1 MAKQTG
7 SLDLKAAK
15 KAADKAKEV
24 NQYFWY
30 KASNPEAGA
39 HITEVDQETFLS
51 NPSQGGGNLLAV
63 SSGIAVRDGLR
74 VLGSFGDTG
83 VKLYGRQLYG
93 ASAPAI
99 VSLMELK
106 PSGIIASIDDEVYFD
121 INNPGTQA
129 AVINYTGDGS
139 TKRFRLYE
147 TRNSILYPVTV
158 TINDIEVASTDYT
171 ITATQNA
178 WDDYQIQKYYVVF
191 NTAPAVDAVIKI
203 SYVPKL
209 SACNFTLGERDD
221 DTMRGEY
228 SVAIGRGN
236 SATEKGSATIGLHN
250 DAKGTLSTIFGDYNE
265 VKGTN
270 SHAIGHGLK
279 VSRAGVVVIGKYNED
294 EISYID
300 IDPSADNR
308 SKNLFVIGKGSADN
322 ARSNALEIDTSGNE
336 KLSGDLTAKDISAQ
350 DISASGTV
358 KANSHECFNV
368 GNIEVVDESTS
379 TGSVAA
385 NTDSGAKS
393 FDISKA
399 GYYPIAI
406 AGYNM
411 AGTNRMYQNVY
422 AVYLSAQ
429 GNGTGTVSYRHRNG
443 SASSF
448 SGTLHVYVLWAKY

>member
-30 KASNPEAGA
+30 KAGSPEAGA

-83 VKLYGRQLYG
+83 AKLYGRQLYG
-93 ASAPAI
+93 ASTPAI

-121 INNPGTQA
+121 INNPGTQT
-129 AVINYTGDGS
+129 AVIIYTGDGS
-139 TKRFRLYE
+139 TKRFRVYE
-147 TRNSILYPVTV
+147 SRNSLTYPITV
-158 TINDIEVASTDYT
+158 TIDDIEVASTDYS
-171 ITATQNA
+171 ITAIQNA
-178 WDDYQIQKYYVVF
+178 WDDYQIQKYYVEF

-203 SYVPKL
+203 SYVPEL
-209 SACNFTLGERDD
+209 SACNFTLGERND

-228 SVAIGRGN
+228 SMAIGRWN

-308 SKNLFVIGKGSADN
+308 SKNLFVIGKGTADN

-336 KLSGDLTAKDISAQ
+336 KLAGDLTAKDISA
-350 DISASGTV
+350 AGTV
-358 KANSHECFNV
+358 KASGKECWNV
-368 GNIEVVDESTS
+368 SNIETVNESAS
-379 TGSVAA
+379 TGSVTT
-385 NTDSGAKS
+385 NTDSGSKS
-393 FDISKA
+393 FNISKA
-399 GYYPIAI
+399 GYYPV
-406 AGYNM
+406 GVVGWYM
-411 AGTNRMYQNVY
+411 AGTNRAYQHIY
-422 AVYLSAQ
+422 MCYLSAQ
-429 GNGTGTVSYRHRNG
+429 SSGAGTVSYRFLNG
-443 SASSF
+443 SASAF
-448 SGTLHVYVLWAKY
+448 SGTMHAIVLWVKE